1 MLIRAGYNLTYD
13 CPQPVPMI
21 LMLSVHPSAEARLT
35 APQHIAFDPP
45 VPARSY
51 IDGFGNICHRITA
64 PAGPFSIKALF
75 DYKDTG
81 TPDPVVP
88 EARQIAI
95 DDLPDDVLVYMM
107 ASRFCETELLQ
118 DEAWEECAAAPAG
131 WARVQAVCDF
141 VHRHITFGYEFA
153 RPSKTARN
161 AYDERQG
168 VCRDFAHL
176 AITLCRCLNIPA
188 RYCTG
193 YLGDIRLPPV
203 DAPMDFSA
211 WFEVFLEGPNGPA
224 WHTFD
229 ARFNTPRIGR
239 LVMARGRDASDVAL
253 VTSFGTTRGFTW
265 FDVITDEL
273 DPPPHTTA
281 A

>member
-1 MLIRAGYNLTYD
+1 MLIKAGYNLTYN
-13 CPQPVPMI
+13 CPQPVPMV
-21 LMLSVHPSAEARLT
+21 LMLSVHPADEGRMT
-35 APQHIAFDPP
+35 TPQRILFEPA

-51 IDGFGNICHRITA
+51 VDGFGNICHRITA
-64 PAGPFSIKALF
+64 PAGPFSISTLF
-75 DYKDTG
+75 EYRDSG
-81 TPDPVVP
+81 VPDMVEPD
-88 EARQIAI
+88 ARQVAVE
-95 DDLPDDVLVYMM
+95 DLPDDVLVFLL

-118 DEAWEECAAAPAG
+118 DEAWGECASAPPG
-131 WARVQAVCDF
+131 WARVQRACD
-141 VHRHITFGYEFA
+141 VAHERITFGYQYA

-193 YLGDIRLPPV
+193 YLGDIAIPPV

-211 WFEVFLEGPNGPA
+211 WFEVFLEGPQGPR
-224 WHTFD
+224 WYTFD
-229 ARFNTPRIGR
+229 ARFNTPRVGR

-253 VTSFGTTRGFTW
+253 VTSFGATRGFTK
-265 FDVITDEL
+265 FEVITEEL
-273 DPPPHTTA
+273 PPSAQDA
-281 A
+281 AA